1 MSSLSRNFTKLM
13 TVLIGV
19 LIFLIVLSVMLG
31 KSVNAAETSFPVPVS
46 INALMVTLID
56 HSAHYIW
63 DYGSMEREISAD
75 EWRTVQYYA
84 IQLAG
89 SGPLITLGGSGPLDK
104 GWAASPQ
111 WTELSKKMSDGAM
124 LALGA
129 ATSKDKAK
137 LASAGDAVLDSC
149 EGCHEIF
156 KLELPT
162 EGLTHMPDYDFLYHL
177 FRTEP

>member
-1 MSSLSRNFTKLM
+1 
-13 TVLIGV
+13 
-19 LIFLIVLSVMLG
+19 MLG
-31 KSVNAAETSFPVPVS
+31 KSANAAEETFPVPVS

-63 DYGSMEREISAD
+63 DYGSMEREISAS

-89 SGPLITLGGSGPLDK
+89 SGPLITLGGSGPKDK

-111 WTELSKKMSDGAM
+111 WTELAKKMSDGAM
-124 LALGA
+124 LALDA
-129 ATSKDKAK
+129 ATNKDKVM
-137 LASAGDAVLDSC
+137 LASAGDTLLDSC

-156 KLELPT
+156 KLEVPT

-177 FRTEP
+177 FKTEP